1 LVDSALLAVGGY
13 LIGSVSFAV
22 VVSRTLGLPDPHT
35 YGSRNPGAT
44 NVLRTGNKKA
54 AVYTL
59 LGDASKGMLAIALA
73 RYLVDGQ
80 GTEDHAVAA
89 VALAAF
95 VGHLYPVY
103 FGFKGGKGVATAAGI
118 LFALDWRLGLG
129 VLAVWFLVAIV
140 TRYSSLAALVSAIAA
155 PALAWWL
162 LDGVYLPISI
172 LAMALLLVMRHAGN
186 IRKLLAGNES
196 RIRLKS

>member
-1 LVDSALLAVGGY
+1 LVDSALLAVVGY